1 MLEWIGLAA
10 GIGFGIMGLGAYI
23 KTNLEGRQREQEY
36 QKRIEQLQRSI
47 EQFEEI
53 FRRGQRIKNEEL
65 ILKQKKLIQTAK
77 KGAWILGIN
86 ALGVFHEQRE
96 DILSLLKKGG
106 DVRVLLLDPESEVFK
121 DRERK
126 EEEINGQISGRL
138 RAEYTASLA
147 YCKDIINFGEGKGS
161 LELRLYGESITESL
175 LIIDPKS
182 EDTMVLINEY
192 PHEEYI
198 RGYIGEHRII
208 QRGYPDLA
216 KPYIQRYENL
226 WNNARRVDL

>member
-36 QKRIEQLQRSI
+36 QKRIEQLEETIRRGQLLEFEKVVPEQKRLIRDAQRSI
-47 EQFEEI
+47 WI
-53 FRRGQRIKNEEL
+53 FSINS
-65 ILKQKKLIQTAK
+65 
-77 KGAWILGIN
+77 LG
-86 ALGVFHEQRE
+86 LFHEHRE
-96 DILSLLKKGG
+96 DMISLLKKGG
-106 DVRVLLLDPESEVFK
+106 SMRVLLLDPESEVFK

-138 RAEYTASLA
+138 RAEYTASVA
-147 YCKDIINFGEGKGS
+147 YCKDIINFSEGKGL
-161 LELRLYGESITESL
+161 LELRLYGESIMESL

>member
-77 KGAWILGIN
+77 KGTWILGIN

-147 YCKDIINFGEGKGS
+147 YCKDIINFSEGKGS
-161 LELRLYGESITESL
+161 LELRLHKEDINEAL
-175 LIIDPKS
+175 LMIDPGTS
-182 EDTMVLINEY
+182 NTTLHINEY
-192 PHEEYI
+192 SPERHT
-198 RGYIGEHRII
+198 RGYTGKHRII
-208 QRGYPDLA
+208 PREQPDLI